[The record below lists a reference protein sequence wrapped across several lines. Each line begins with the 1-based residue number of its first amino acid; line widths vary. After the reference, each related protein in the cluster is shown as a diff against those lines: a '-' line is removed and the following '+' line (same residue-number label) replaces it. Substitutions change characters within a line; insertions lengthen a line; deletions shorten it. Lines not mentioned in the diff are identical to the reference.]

1 MKEFF
6 AGRGQ
11 TWLALVLTIMAV
23 WVPVVLADP
32 VPTKA
37 SEWMARIV
45 ASLGVLSAAIGRG
58 LGSPPKEES
67 K

>member
-1 MKEFF
+1 MKNFF

-11 TWLALVLTIMAV
+11 TWLALVIAIAAV
-23 WVPVVLADP
+23 WLPVLFADP
-32 VPTKA
+32 MPTNKT
-37 SEWMARIV
+37 EWLARIV

-67 K
+67 T